1 MGFSADIKMQVRIA
15 AAGRC
20 CLCREY
26 KGRNIEVHHIIPEAE
41 GGPDTFDNAIPLCFD
56 DHAEVGH
63 YNNLHPKGLK
73 YSRKEIRLARDTWY
87 ELVKRNNIEMPV
99 NQSEHLHFRHL
110 VLRQYDTAQQILE
123 GSIDKFPIP
132 NSLFLKNDISTF
144 IKFLFKKDP
153 ERAYQT
159 QSTLYR
165 YFKDKEEILSTYPDI
180 KIVDKTDL
188 DYAYFEM
195 VRTPTRAELLSVKEN
210 LDPFILYLIYNNVD
224 PAEFSLAVITENIG
238 CGDGSES
245 SSYVEHITFRPFW
258 FSFIAITNVSALS
271 VELNELSGL
280 AHDNIKHLTKIL
292 DIKDDIQFKTQF
304 PKVAIIPNQTVIL
317 PTGIIIC
324 PFDREEFEETM
335 LLEDWLYNGE
345 QSQYLYHYTKPRP
358 SKKDYKYMGKFI
370 RPNSLSYV
378 TNSKSYKTDI
388 HQLDLTNLY
397 VFDKVWH
404 IGSCPH
410 LFYQTGSATLEYVRE
425 LLAHCQNIEGK
436 DTIEIPPSIFRII
449 IAELEDEITHIKS
462 IELNGSN
469 LYQNQTLTKGQSI
482 EIKVNPGDIIT
493 IVGFYVKELENVREE
508 EKIIYRN
515 LVVTDYLRKNVSANN
530 YFRFL

>member
-1 MGFSADIKMQVRIA
+1 MGFSAEIKMRARIA

-26 KGRNIEVHHIIPEAE
+26 KGRNIEVHHIDPEAE
-41 GGPDTFDNAIPLCFD
+41 GGSDTFDNAIPLCFD

-87 ELVKRNNIEMPV
+87 ELVKKNNITMPV

-110 VLRQYDTAQQILE
+110 VLRQYDTASQILD
-123 GSIDKFPIP
+123 GRIDKFPIP
-132 NSLFLKNDISTF
+132 NSLFLENDISAF
-144 IKFLFKKDP
+144 LKFLFKKDP
-153 ERAYQT
+153 ERIYQT
-159 QSTLYR
+159 QSAFYR
-165 YFKDKEEILSTYPDI
+165 DFKNKEEIQSTYSDI
-180 KIVDKTDL
+180 KKIDKADL

-195 VRTPTRAELLSVKEN
+195 VRTPKKEELLSIKES
-210 LDPFILYLIYNNVD
+210 LDPFILFLIHNNVD
-224 PAEFSLAVITENIG
+224 PSEFSMAVITENIG
-238 CGDGSES
+238 CGDGSEPS
-245 SSYVEHITFRPFW
+245 NYIEHITFRPFW
-258 FSFIAITNVSALS
+258 FSFIAITNVSTSS

-280 AHDNIKHLTKIL
+280 AHNNIKHLTKIL
-292 DIKDDIQFKTQF
+292 DTKDDINFKTQF
-304 PKVAIIPNQTVIL
+304 PKVAMLPNQTVIL

-324 PFDREEFEETM
+324 PFDREEFDETM

-345 QSQYLYHYTKPRP
+345 QSQYLYHYTKQQP

-370 RPNSLSYV
+370 RPNFLRYV
-378 TNSKSYKTDI
+378 ANLKSFNTDI
-388 HQLDLTNLY
+388 HQLDFTNLY

-410 LFYQTGSATLEYVRE
+410 LFYHTQSNSLAYARE

-436 DTIEIPPSIFRII
+436 DIVEIPSNIFKIT
-449 IAELEDEITHIKS
+449 IAELEDEVTHIKS
-462 IELNGSN
+462 IELNSSVV
-469 LYQNQTLTKGQSI
+469 YQNKILLKGQTI
-482 EIKVNPGDIIT
+482 EIKVKPGDLLTII
-493 IVGFYVKELENVREE
+493 GFYIKELENVREE

-515 LVVTDYLRKNVSANN
+515 LVVTDYLRKNSNTIN
-530 YFRFL
+530 YFRSL